1 MSIKPPTC
9 RVCGVA
15 EYRHRCMGALEIK
28 AKAPAPQAK
37 PAKKKGARP

>member
-15 EYRHRCMGALEIK
+15 EYRHRCSGALAVK
-28 AKAPAPQAK
+28 TKAPPAPVT
-37 PAKKKGARP
+37 KKKKARP